1 MHKVK
6 CHDSVAAH
14 LGVSLKHMDA
24 FRTARRVRRESGR
37 SPASDTVDT
46 ARCSSCS
53 SARVHGGGILR
64 PAVLAGKSHDM
75 AGVPLSQ
82 TAVIMFCDSLHT
94 VANRQKSHINCIE
107 AQSAVTG
114 WCIMEGGNDDIS
126 WVVIWEHVQDAR

>member
-1 MHKVK
+1 
-6 CHDSVAAH
+6 
-14 LGVSLKHMDA
+14 MDA
-24 FRTARRVRRESGR
+24 LSTASRVKRDSGR

-53 SARVHGGGILR
+53 SARVHSGGILR
-64 PAVLAGKSHDM
+64 PAVLADKYQDQSR
-75 AGVPLSQ
+75 VQLSQ
-82 TAVIMFCDSLHT
+82 TAVIMLCDSLHT

-126 WVVIWEHVQDAR
+126 WVVMWEHVQDAR